1 MVEVSVFMMMVG
13 LILVFVL
20 PGHPKVVGIYLIV
33 LSIVVFIG
41 MGLFGILPFAL
52 FLPAGI
58 VALRYK
64 LQNHGKGGGHR
75 TEDQVNDGIGNP
87 IQ

>member
-1 MVEVSVFMMMVG
+1 MLIIA

-20 PGHPKVVGIYLIV
+20 PRHPKIVGVYLLIV
-33 LSIVVFIG
+33 SAAVLIG

-64 LQNHGKGGGHR
+64 VQNDIKSNESEDDGKVYSGGGA
-75 TEDQVNDGIGNP
+75 GSP
-87 IQ
+87 LK